1 MMSIIDSFVS
11 TLKDAI
17 CYALR
22 VNTNHTRKK
31 KNQPTKNTVY
41 LHYHSFL
48 SLAWQIFSPCLVHVC
63 WVKWG
68 LICYLLDALFPFFRS
83 LSLAV
88 IVVVVDTIIVCC
100 CRDDRVE
107 DVVDLP
113 LKSCVISFNSLFV
126 TLWYVVW
133 DFDASIRMPR
143 FMATHFKLKKTE
155 NTRKSTWKTNDIFR
169 SIFQMLNIFL
179 KCCIYNSY
187 TIPDPAFHRLKTIQ
201 LLK

>member
-1 MMSIIDSFVS
+1 MMSRIDCFREHVKRRNLLCIACKHKSH
-11 TLKDAI
+11 KE
-17 CYALR
+17 
-22 VNTNHTRKK
+22 K

-48 SLAWQIFSPCLVHVC
+48 SLAWQIFFPCLVHVC

-68 LICYLLDALFPFFRS
+68 LICYLLDALFPLFFS
-83 LSLAV
+83 LSSAV
-88 IVVVVDTIIVCC
+88 IVVVDTIIVCC

-107 DVVDLP
+107 DMVDLP

-143 FMATHFKLKKTE
+143 FMATHFKLKKK
-155 NTRKSTWKTNDIFR
+155 TRKHSKIHMKNERYISMHF
-169 SIFQMLNIFL
+169 SNAQYIIEMLHL
-179 KCCIYNSY
+179 
-187 TIPDPAFHRLKTIQ
+187 
-201 LLK
+201 